1 MALTKADV
9 LARTTEMSQEEWK
22 ALRRK
27 GIGGSDIGAICGV
40 NPWRSAY
47 SVYLD
52 KIGELP
58 EKEPNDAM
66 LFGTLIE
73 PIVADVFVERT
84 GYKVQ
89 RRNAILQHP
98 DHPWAIA
105 NVDRIILSKER
116 GNGVLE
122 IKTASEYQAK
132 QWEEGNVPEQYILQL
147 QWYLFVTGF
156 RWGAF
161 AALVGGNKFFCHEM
175 ERDEVLIENMLTIAK
190 DFWHCVETKTP
201 PTMDGSEDATN
212 VLKIL
217 YPTSRPETE
226 IELDAPEAKQ
236 WVEQLEQAKAAKK
249 EAEALER
256 EAENHLKA
264 LMGETEIAR
273 IGEHKITWKTVISRT
288 LDKKALESD
297 HPEILEK
304 YMKESVSRR
313 FTLK

>member
-1 MALTKADV
+1 MAITKADV
-9 LARTTEMSQEEWK
+9 LAKTKEMSLDEWK
-22 ALRRK
+22 QTRRR

-47 SVYLD
+47 SVYLE

-58 EKEPNDAM
+58 DTEPNDAM
-66 LFGTLIE
+66 IFGTLIE
-73 PIVADVFVERT
+73 PIVADVFAERT

-89 RRNAILQHP
+89 RRNAILHHP

-122 IKTASEYQAK
+122 IKTASEYQTK
-132 QWEEGNVPEQYILQL
+132 QWEEGNVPETYILQL

-156 RWGAF
+156 QWGAF
-161 AALVGGNKFFCHEM
+161 AALVGGNKFFYHEM
-175 ERDEVLIENMLTIAK
+175 ERDEVLIENMLMIAK
-190 DFWHCVETKTP
+190 DFWHYVETKTP
-201 PTMDGSEDATN
+201 PPIDGSEDATN

-226 IELDAPEAKQ
+226 MELDAPEAKL
-236 WVEQLEQAKAAKK
+236 WVEKLKQAKAAKK

-264 LMGETEIAR
+264 MMAETEIAR
-273 IGEHKITWKTVISRT
+273 IGEHKITWKTVVSRS
-288 LDKKALESD
+288 LDKKALEAD

-304 YMKESVSRR
+304 YMKESVIRR
-313 FTLK
+313 FTFK